1 MKRSLII
8 FAKNEVHGKV
18 KTRLAATTS
27 DDTAL
32 VVYKTLMEH
41 THKITR
47 VLPVQKKLYY
57 SDYIEQ
63 NDCWENDVFDKHV
76 QIGADLGSRMLN
88 SFEEVFDGGAED
100 AVIIGTDCMELS
112 SGIIVKAFEYLIY
125 VDIVIG
131 PAKDGGYYLLAM
143 KGAHKELFEN
153 IDWSTELVLKQT
165 LNICEQLGLSVQLLE
180 ELSDIDNEEDWL
192 NASSQKESLYD

>member
-18 KTRLAATTS
+18 KTRLAETTS

-76 QIGADLGSRMLN
+76 QNGADLGTRMLN

-153 IDWSTELVLKQT
+153 IDWSTEHVLKQT

-180 ELSDIDNEEDWL
+180 ELSDIDNEKDWL